1 MLTQLCAILY
11 KSLNIS
17 RASHKVNRLMAAKPS
32 LKPIARLLVVDD
44 EQDITTII
52 KKGLEGNKILVDEFT
67 NSSHALE
74 HFRRH
79 SNDYCIAVSDI
90 RMPSP
95 TGFELAKEIHKLNPD
110 VKIILMS
117 SFEIHKSE
125 FAKVLP
131 SIRVEDFIQKPFS
144 ISELKN
150 TVLKHIGNTKRITYY
165 HFDCIRK

>member
-11 KSLNIS
+11 KSLNMS
-17 RASHKVNRLMAAKPS
+17 RVPRKVNRLMAANPS
-32 LKPIARLLVVDD
+32 LKQIARLLVVDD
-44 EQDITTII
+44 EQDIATII
-52 KKGLEGNKILVDEFT
+52 KKGLEGNKILVDGFT
-67 NSSHALE
+67 NSSQALE

-79 SNDYCIAVSDI
+79 PNDYCIVVSDI

-95 TGFELAKEIHKLNPD
+95 TGFELAKEIHRINPD

-150 TVLKHIGNTKRITYY
+150 TVLKHIDNTKRITSY

>member
-1 MLTQLCAILY
+1 
-11 KSLNIS
+11 
-17 RASHKVNRLMAAKPS
+17 MAAKPS
-32 LKPIARLLVVDD
+32 LKQTARLLVVDD

-52 KKGLEGNKILVDEFT
+52 KKGLEGDKILVDEFT
-67 NSSHALE
+67 SSSHALE

-79 SNDYCIAVSDI
+79 PNDYCIVISDI
-90 RMPSP
+90 RMPCP
-95 TGFELAKEIHKLNPD
+95 TGFELAKEIYKINPD
-110 VKIILMS
+110 VKILLMS

-144 ISELKN
+144 IAELKDI
-150 TVLKHIGNTKRITYY
+150 VLKHIGNTKRITSY